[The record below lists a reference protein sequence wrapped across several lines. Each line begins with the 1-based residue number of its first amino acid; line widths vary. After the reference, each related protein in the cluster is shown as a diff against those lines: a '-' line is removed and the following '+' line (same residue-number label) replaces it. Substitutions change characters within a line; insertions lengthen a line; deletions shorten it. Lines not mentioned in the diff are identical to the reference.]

1 MRRKT
6 WQTFFSWMA
15 PAIKAAPG
23 VLRRGNADETLTQM
37 CRERALLLGLPK
49 LAENVVV
56 CWNARMRSTAGRA
69 WWPQRCI
76 ELNPKIQ
83 EIDPQQTARTLLHE
97 LAHLVAYERAGRKRI
112 APHGMEWRKA
122 CADLGIAGESVC
134 HHLPLATRRLD
145 VRYRY
150 VCPNCQCD
158 FPRKRKITRAYAC
171 AACCRRYAQGRFDKR
186 FLLVEKTGA

>member
-1 MRRKT
+1 
-6 WQTFFSWMA
+6 
-15 PAIKAAPG
+15 
-23 VLRRGNADETLTQM
+23 M
-37 CRERALLLGLPK
+37 CREWALTLGLQR

-83 EIDPQQTARTLLHE
+83 KIDPKQTVRTLLHE

-112 APHGMEWRKA
+112 SPHGAEWRMA

-134 HHLPLATRRLD
+134 HHLPLPRRKQA
-145 VRYRY
+145 YRY
-150 VCPNCQCD
+150 LYVCSYCQRD

-171 AACCRRYAQGRFDKR
+171 ADCCKRHAQGRFDKR
-186 FLLVEKTGA
+186 FLLVEKPWA